1 MTAMAAQGSRNVSG
15 AMDPAGSTITLLQG
29 FHTVLLK
36 VASQQATLQNTIKI
50 MQATQQGMQ
59 TTQQGM
65 QTAQQNMANAIQNIQ
80 ETQKGIQETQ
90 NGFQETQKGIQE
102 TQNAQGLGMKDVELR
117 QSREISEATNKLG
130 TIVSSA
136 QLLGF
141 LATLLAGYLALLK
154 Q

>member
-1 MTAMAAQGSRNVSG
+1 
-15 AMDPAGSTITLLQG
+15 
-29 FHTVLLK
+29 
-36 VASQQATLQNTIKI
+36 
-50 MQATQQGMQ
+50 
-59 TTQQGM
+59 
-65 QTAQQNMANAIQNIQ
+65 MANAIQNIQ
-80 ETQKGIQETQ
+80 ETQKGIQETQKGIQETQNGFQTAQQNMANAIQNIQETQ